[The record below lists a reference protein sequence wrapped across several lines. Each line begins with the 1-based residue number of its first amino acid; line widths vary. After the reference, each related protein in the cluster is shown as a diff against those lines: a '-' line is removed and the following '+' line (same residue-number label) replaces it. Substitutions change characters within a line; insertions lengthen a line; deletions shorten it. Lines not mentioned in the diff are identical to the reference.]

1 MNKFRLANIA
11 AFIMCAE
18 PDILDISR
26 YMIKLDKF
34 ICIALGFCV
43 YLHPDI
49 GPGTELFYNV
59 LSWRI
64 FNLTGYGLFTRSAAD
79 VLRQKRT

>member
-64 FNLTGYGLFTRSAAD
+64 FKKAD